1 MDAPASVTP
10 ILIEHADIARAVAR
24 LRAGELVAFPTETVY
39 GLGADAL
46 NPAAVARVFATKGR
60 PSHNPLIVHVASIE
74 MARSLA
80 RHWPREADLLA
91 RAFWPGPL
99 TIVVPKAPHVP
110 ESVTAGGD
118 TVALRQPAH
127 PVAQALL
134 DAFSGPLVGP
144 SANRSGHVSPT
155 TAAHV
160 RAEFA
165 DSVPSPIQVLDGGP
179 CAVGVESTVVMLDG
193 STPRILRPGAIGAKA
208 IARALGI
215 SMREVEVPSR
225 TSTPSAHLD
234 GSRPLASPGLLES
247 HYAPRTHTIICRSLA
262 RTPPGALIVRLP
274 SDPRRC
280 AAELYHVLRSADEL
294 AQTTN
299 AQVIAL
305 IPPRTYYGSSRD
317 PLWLA
322 IRDRVRRATAPR
334 K

>member
-1 MDAPASVTP
+1 M
-10 ILIEHADIARAVAR
+10 
-24 LRAGELVAFPTETVY
+24 VAFPTETVY

-80 RHWPREADLLA
+80 RDWPREAEVLA

-110 ESVTAGGD
+110 DAVTAGGD

-134 DAFSGPLVGP
+134 DVFDGPLVGP

-165 DSVPSPIQVLDGGP
+165 DAAAPLHVLDGGP
-179 CAVGVESTVVMLDG
+179 CAVGVESTVVMIDG
-193 STPRILRPGAIGAKA
+193 ASPRILRPGAIGARQ
-208 IARALGI
+208 IARALGVRA
-215 SMREVEVPSR
+215 SAVKASAVQSPSLGGHGAR
-225 TSTPSAHLD
+225 GAHPS
-234 GSRPLASPGLLES
+234 PLASPGLLAS
-247 HYAPRTHTIICRSLA
+247 HYAPRTRTILCRRLA
-262 RTPPGALIVRLP
+262 DVPLGALVVRLP
-274 SDPRRC
+274 RDPRQC
-280 AAELYHVLRSADEL
+280 AATLYRILRDADER
-294 AQTTN
+294 AQ
-299 AQVIAL
+299 AAGAAL
-305 IPPRTYYGSSRD
+305 IAIVPPRVLFSSHRD
-317 PLWLA
+317 PLWAA
-322 IRDRVRRATAPR
+322 IRDRLRRATSLR
-334 K
+334 G